1 MTCAKAPNSFALP
14 DPLRNLPA
22 PPQPALAP
30 AMKEWVGSPGTLT
43 ATPTNVPDYCPGA
56 TGTKAPSATAP
67 QTCVMGNGSQKDRVW
82 VLYPG
87 LYPGGLDIRG
97 GVKVYLTPGIYWIG
111 GGGIRMSNDIT
122 MISVDDENDRT
133 KAVCTAGATP
143 PCTGG
148 GGVLIY
154 NSTLPAMPAGP
165 INLGGSGV
173 SLSLMPIAYPFGTTT
188 INLVLFQDRNVAL
201 AGDDIT
207 LNGADSQATDVRGI
221 IYAPQGDVKVNG
233 SASVFSMDQVIANTF
248 QINGSGGTVN
258 VLRET
263 GVDAK
268 IEAVGL
274 VE

>member
-1 MTCAKAPNSFALP
+1 
-14 DPLRNLPA
+14 
-22 PPQPALAP
+22 
-30 AMKEWVGSPGTLT
+30 
-43 ATPTNVPDYCPGA
+43 
-56 TGTKAPSATAP
+56 
-67 QTCVMGNGSQKDRVW
+67 MGNGSQKDRVW

-97 GVKVYLTPGIYWIG
+97 GVSVYLTPGIYWIG

-122 MISVDDENDRT
+122 AISVDNELDRD

-154 NSTLPAMPAGP
+154 NSKLPAMPADTVS
-165 INLGGSGV
+165 LGGSGV
-173 SLSLMPIAYPFGTTT
+173 TLSLMPITYNFGPTT
-188 INLVLFQDRNVAL
+188 INLVLFQDRTVSL
-201 AGDDIT
+201 PGDDIT
-207 LNGADSQATDVRGI
+207 LNGADSQASDVRGI
-221 IYAPQGDVKVNG
+221 IYAPRGDVKVNG
-233 SASVFSMDQVIANTF
+233 SASVISMDQVIADTF
-248 QINGSGGTVN
+248 KINGNGGTIN
-258 VLRET
+258 ILKET